1 MGNLTEALKA
11 DLWLLLKCLIKTS
24 IIGAFFL
31 LSLMIG
37 QYSQLSVSS
46 SELQSQIIKSWEYE
60 NPEKSDLVKQLNAC
74 RTKKITSADD
84 EKLISQ
90 AKYLPTLEEC
100 TQRLNITDLM
110 SVINKNQLSAV
121 AWPLSILNEL

>member
-1 MGNLTEALKA
+1 MGNLTEVLKA
-11 DLWLLLKCLIKTS
+11 DLWLLLRFLTKTS

-46 SELQSQIIKSWEYE
+46 SELQSQIIKSWELE
-60 NPEKSDLVKQLNAC
+60 NPNKSDLVKQLNAC
-74 RTKKITSADD
+74 RTETIKSPDD
-84 EKLISQ
+84 EKFILL
-90 AKYLPTLEEC
+90 AKPLPTLEEC

-110 SVINKNQLSAV
+110 SFINQKQLSSV